1 MIASGVAETPEQVE
15 KYASCTLL
23 SASMTHSSFDQNLT
37 QESKSNTII
46 SCIKFLEENEFIRYL
61 YSKLDHIYIFS
72 MIFIKF

>member
-61 YSKLDHIYIFS
+61 YSKLIHI
-72 MIFIKF
+72 